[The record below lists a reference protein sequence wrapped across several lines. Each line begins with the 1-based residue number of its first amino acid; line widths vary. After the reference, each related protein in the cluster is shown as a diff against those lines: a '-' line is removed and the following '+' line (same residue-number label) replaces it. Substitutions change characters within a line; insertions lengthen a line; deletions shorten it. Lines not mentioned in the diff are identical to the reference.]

1 MSLILDIDRIDFN
14 QFIKLLKKTWKANDP
29 QELRQAIEVFD
40 PIGNGYF
47 TVEQL
52 KSFLLSLGEP
62 LDEDDFKEILKTIAV
77 QPDGTVNTEGNF
89 FYFRSKILF
98 LNLYF

>member
-1 MSLILDIDRIDFN
+1 M
-14 QFIKLLKKTWKANDP
+14 KKTWKTNDP

-62 LDEDDFKEILKTIAV
+62 LDEDDFKEILKTITV
-77 QPDGTVNTEGNF
+77 QPDGTVNTEGKP
-89 FYFRSKILF
+89 YFLKNIYIIIRI
-98 LNLYF
+98 